1 MYDAGKI
8 LTGLVVFLL
17 LATAPVWLDA
27 LSGVRAEAPQLTV
40 GKNAAACVLPAGEMR
55 ASHMALLD
63 RWRDEAV
70 RQGQRTAVGFDGRRY
85 RKSLTGTCLGCHTDK
100 ASFCDRCHEFAAVTP
115 YCWDCHVV
123 PEGGA
128 S

>member
-8 LTGLVVFLL
+8 LTGLALFLA

-27 LSGVRAEAPQLTV
+27 VTGTV
-40 GKNAAACVLPAGEMR
+40 AGPPDLVLPRGETACVLPTGEMR
-55 ASHMALLD
+55 AAHMELLD
-63 RWRDEAV
+63 RWRDEVV
-70 RQGQRTAVGFDGRRY
+70 RRGERSTVTWDGRTVR
-85 RKSLTGTCLGCHTDK
+85 RSLTGSCLGCHGDK
-100 ASFCDRCHEFAAVTP
+100 ASFCDRCHDTVAVTP